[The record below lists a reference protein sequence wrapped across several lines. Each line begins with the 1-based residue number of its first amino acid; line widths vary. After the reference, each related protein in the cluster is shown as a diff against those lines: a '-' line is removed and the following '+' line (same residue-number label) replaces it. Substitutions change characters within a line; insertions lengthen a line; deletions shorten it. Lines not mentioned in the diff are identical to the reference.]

1 MVLLFWYYQNSTTK
15 HGVNKFWYHQIWSFQ
30 IWYYQIGY
38 FFKKQNETIFYHK
51 NMRIDWYYHFL
62 ATKNG
67 TTKDETIFID
77 MKLQKNEN
85 ATFLVLPNLI

>member
-1 MVLLFWYYQNSTTK
+1 
-15 HGVNKFWYHQIWSFQ
+15 
-30 IWYYQIGY
+30 
-38 FFKKQNETIFYHK
+38 
-51 NMRIDWYYHFL
+51 MRIDWNYHFL